1 METKESGVQSKDFP
15 LSASKVTCGEQLC
28 GKENKEG
35 SKRDIVMNSFFFSL
49 EFYQRFRTPSWK
61 TLLMSKQK
69 RRGKECQ

>member
-35 SKRDIVMNSFFFSL
+35 SKRDIVMNSFFFPLNFTRDS
-49 EFYQRFRTPSWK
+49 EHHH
-61 TLLMSKQK
+61 
-69 RRGKECQ
+69 GKLC